1 MDQSNNGNRS
11 NTTPAGGASPR
22 KKKKSWIRRILGF
35 FAKLFLVLFTL
46 LVIGCLTALLFFNIF
61 MTYVNS
67 TLIPS
72 LRHRLETG
80 SFF

>member
-46 LVIGCLTALLFFNIF
+46 LVSLFMQKKLHRID
-61 MTYVNS
+61 MVE
-67 TLIPS
+67 S
-72 LRHRLETG
+72 LKAPE
-80 SFF
+80 